1 MTSCNGATYKVY
13 LASPLGFT
21 EEGRRY
27 IKEVLIPEVLR
38 LDGVEV
44 IDPWNALPSMDAKII
59 ISFARGLEHEQTMRY
74 GMENFKSIDAADAV
88 LACLNGTDVDSGTSV
103 EIGYATK
110 AGKLVIGYRT
120 DYRLGGES
128 IGSGINL
135 QVEAA
140 IEKSGGRVFN
150 CLDDAV
156 KFMASKHAEREK
168 IRI

>member
-44 IDPWNALPSMDAKII
+44 IDPWNALLSMDAEMII
-59 ISFARGLEHEQTMRY
+59 RFARGLDHERAMRY
-74 GMENFKSIDAADAV
+74 GMENFKNIDAADAV

-128 IGSGINL
+128 IDSGINL

-140 IEKSGGRVFN
+140 IEKSGGKVFD
-150 CLDDAV
+150 CLEDAV
-156 KFMASKHAEREK
+156 KFLASKRAEHEK
-168 IRI
+168 IRL